1 MNLRR
6 FEPVVLLVLRV
17 GLGLIFLAAGG
28 FKIGHAAEF
37 AQEIAAFRLLPQPLI
52 APLALLMPFLEVMLG
67 VYLVIGLFA
76 RASAWAAA
84 LLLLIFDLAIAS
96 AVARG
101 LHLHCGCFGPNDQ
114 TVTTWTEVARD
125 AVLVVLAVALAV
137 RGPGMLAVDRRIE
150 APS

>member
-1 MNLRR
+1 MKGA
-6 FEPVVLLVLRV
+6 EPIILLVLRV
-17 GLGLIFLAAGG
+17 GLGLIFLVAGG
-28 FKIGHAAEF
+28 FKIGHAAQF
-37 AQEIAAFRLLPQPLI
+37 AQEIAAFGLLPQPVI

-84 LLLLIFDLAIAS
+84 LLLLIFDAAITS
-96 AVARG
+96 AVVRG

-125 AVLVVLAVALAV
+125 AVLVVLAVLVAV

-150 APS
+150 TPS

>member
-1 MNLRR
+1 MSRVV
-6 FEPVVLLVLRV
+6 PVVLLVLRV

-37 AQEIAAFRLLPQPLI
+37 AQEIAQFRLLPEGLI
-52 APLALLMPFLEVMLG
+52 APLALLMPFLEAMLG
-67 VYLVIGLFA
+67 VYLLIGLFS
-76 RASAWAAA
+76 RASAWVAAA
-84 LLLLIFDLAIAS
+84 LLLIFDLAIAS
-96 AVARG
+96 AVVRG

-125 AVLVVLAVALAV
+125 AVLVVLAVVVAV

-150 APS
+150 QT